1 MNTPKPFVIGIT
13 GTIGS
18 GKSAV
23 GSILE
28 EMGIPVIDT
37 DKVVHE
43 LFEDET
49 PVKRAVIERFGKTIL
64 DMSGQNID
72 RKKLGEIIFADEG
85 GRKDLESIVHPAV
98 ILDTRRRVALNTD
111 KELVA
116 VLSPLLFEANVQDEY
131 DQVWAIIASEA
142 VLRERLS
149 RRDNLSAELIT
160 QRLRAQFSQE
170 KKASLANVTIDN
182 SGTKEETKRQV
193 EVNLDKLRAVIR

>member
-1 MNTPKPFVIGIT
+1 MIGIT

-18 GKSAV
+18 GKSTV

-49 PVKRAVIERFGKTIL
+49 PVKRAVIERFGQTIL
-64 DMSGQNID
+64 DMSGHNID
-72 RKKLGEIIFADEG
+72 RKKLGEIVFADEG
-85 GRKDLESIVHPAV
+85 GRRDLEAIVHPAV

-131 DQVWAIIASEA
+131 DQVWAIVASEA

-149 RRDNLSAELIT
+149 RRDNLSADLIT
-160 QRLRAQFSQE
+160 QRLAAQFSQE
-170 KKASLANVTIDN
+170 KKASLAKVTIDN
-182 SGTKEETKRQV
+182 SGSRAETKRQV

>member
-1 MNTPKPFVIGIT
+1 MHTPKPFVIGIT

-28 EMGIPVIDT
+28 ELGIPVIDT

-43 LFEDET
+43 LFATDT
-49 PVKRAVIERFGKTIL
+49 PVKRAVIERFGPTIL
-64 DMSGQNID
+64 DASGQNID
-72 RKKLGEIIFADEG
+72 RKKLGEIVFSDEG

-98 ILDTRRRVALNTD
+98 ILDTRRRVAMNTD

-116 VLSPLLFEANVQDEY
+116 VLSPLLFEANVQGEY
-131 DQVWAIIASEA
+131 DQVWAIVASEA

-149 RRDNLSAELIT
+149 KRDGLSDELIS
-160 QRLRAQFSQE
+160 QRLAAQFSQE

-182 SGTKEETKRQV
+182 SGTREETKRQV
-193 EVNLDKLRAVIR
+193 EVNLDKLRVVIR